1 MMQWVKFVAVTI
13 VTVGVSIFVIRK
25 VGFLNNLV
33 FGA

>member
-1 MMQWVKFVAVTI
+1 MQWVKFVAVTI

>member
-1 MMQWVKFVAVTI
+1 MMHWVKFVAVTI